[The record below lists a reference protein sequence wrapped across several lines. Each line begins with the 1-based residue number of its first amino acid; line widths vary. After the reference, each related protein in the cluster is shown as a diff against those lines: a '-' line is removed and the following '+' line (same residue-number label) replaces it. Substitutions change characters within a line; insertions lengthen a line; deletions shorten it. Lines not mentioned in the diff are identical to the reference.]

1 MTEQIL
7 VPFEG
12 EDSGVGQLTWGQQDM
27 WRIMQRENT
36 SLSIG
41 GWLPLPPGSTVA
53 DVATDLRYLMCR
65 YGALRTRVGYGDDGR
80 PLQVVAKSGEVP
92 LEIVD
97 AGDDDPAHAAAAL
110 YGRYRQHVFDY
121 AREWPI
127 RWAVIVSRGAAT
139 HLVSVISH
147 LASDGVGVVTLLKD
161 LASRDPVT
169 GQAKGP
175 VTGVQPLE
183 LARQQASPAARR
195 QSDAALR
202 YWERLLR
209 DIPARRFADSAD
221 RRQPRFW
228 QAYYDSPASHL
239 ATLAIAA
246 RTGAETSTVLLAAFA
261 VALSQVTGINP
272 VIVQVVVNNRFRR
285 GLTDAVSPI
294 CHHNPCVIDVA
305 DVTFNDVITRTW
317 RAAVSAYKL
326 GYYDPAGRDEL
337 VRRICR
343 ERGEEIDLSCFVND
357 RRMHSRQEPAG
368 LAPTPDDIRA
378 ALPRSALTWG
388 YQRDIPGEKCY
399 LHLNDVPG
407 TVNYE
412 LLADT
417 RYLSPAGM
425 EAFLRGLEAALVAA
439 ALDPA
444 AAAPAAALA
453 SEAAR

>member
-12 EDSGVGQLTWGQQDM
+12 EDSGVGELTWGQHDM
-27 WRIMQRENT
+27 WRVMQRENT

-41 GWLPLPPGSTVA
+41 GWLPLPQGSTVA
-53 DVATDLRYLMCR
+53 GVVTDLGFLMCR
-65 YGALRTRVGYGDDGR
+65 YAALRTRLGFADDGR
-80 PLQVVAKSGEVP
+80 PLQVVSKSGEVP

-97 AGDDDPAHAAAAL
+97 AGDADPAETAAAL
-110 YGRYRQHVFDY
+110 HRRYHRHVFDY

-147 LASDGVGVVTLLKD
+147 LASDGVGVVTMLND

-169 GQAKGP
+169 GRAKGP

-183 LARQQASPAARR
+183 LARLQASPAGRR

-209 DIPARRFADSAD
+209 VIPARRFADSAG

-239 ATLAIAA
+239 AAQAVAA
-246 RTGAETSTVLLAAFA
+246 RTQAETSTVLLAAFA
-261 VALSQVTGINP
+261 VALTRVTGINP
-272 VIVQVVVNNRFRR
+272 AIIQVVVNNRFRP
-285 GLTDAVSPI
+285 GLAGAVTPI

-305 DVTFNDVITRTW
+305 DVTFDQAVTRAW
-317 RAAVSAYKL
+317 RAAVGAYKL
-326 GYYDPAGRDEL
+326 GYYDPLRRDEL
-337 VRRICR
+337 VSRICR

-357 RRMHSRQEPAG
+357 RRMQSRQEPAG
-368 LAPTPDDIRA
+368 QAPTADDVRA
-378 ALPRSALTWG
+378 ALPRSVLTWG
-388 YQRDIPGEKCY
+388 RQRDVPGEKCY
-399 LHLNDVPG
+399 LHLNNVPD

-417 RYLSPAGM
+417 HYLAPADM
-425 EAFLRGLEAALVAA
+425 EAILRGLEAVLVEA
-439 ALDPA
+439 ALLPA
-444 AAAPAAALA
+444 VPAGA
-453 SEAAR
+453 SSVTSS